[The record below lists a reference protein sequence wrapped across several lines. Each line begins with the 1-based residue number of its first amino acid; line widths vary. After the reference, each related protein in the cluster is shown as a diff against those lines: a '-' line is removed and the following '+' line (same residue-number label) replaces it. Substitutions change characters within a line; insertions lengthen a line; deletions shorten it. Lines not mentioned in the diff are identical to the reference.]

1 MKRRSAVQKDPC
13 LVVATRE
20 GRVFEIPHLLA
31 LGRSGGTSVRVHPSE
46 YLPLPAG
53 ALLFHLPDRRPVGW
67 DPLTGRPVALS
78 EYEGTPVCAAA
89 TFLPP
94 AFTHLYL
101 AAWERDPAATPLP
114 LYCYTALGWRD
125 GEFVAPAQR
134 VDPDERQEVRLFD
147 RDQIEKRALE
157 RLAEFPANRLVEHLV
172 RHCALEYCCPAARNF
187 VLGRFEAPLPTSP
200 ACNADCVGCI
210 SYQPE
215 QKIPVTQPRLAFQP
229 TVDEIVQM
237 ACAHLQRAE
246 NGIVSFGQGCEGE
259 PLLRADVLEAAVRGI
274 RQQTARGTVHINT
287 NASKPDAVRRL
298 VEAGLNSIRI
308 SLNSC
313 QPELYTRYY
322 RPRGYT
328 LDDVLESGRIVS
340 AAGGI
345 VSFNYFVFAGLT
357 DTDPEFA
364 ALERAVETAGTH
376 VLQCRNLNIDPD
388 YYLGALGLSTT
399 AAPGFGLTRWFRRIK
414 QRWPQLRFG
423 YFNPPKDGRRFEARM
438 AQR

>member
-1 MKRRSAVQKDPC
+1 
-13 LVVATRE
+13 
-20 GRVFEIPHLLA
+20 
-31 LGRSGGTSVRVHPSE
+31 
-46 YLPLPAG
+46 
-53 ALLFHLPDRRPVGW
+53 
-67 DPLTGRPVALS
+67 
-78 EYEGTPVCAAA
+78 
-89 TFLPP
+89 
-94 AFTHLYL
+94 
-101 AAWERDPAATPLP
+101 
-114 LYCYTALGWRD
+114 
-125 GEFVAPAQR
+125 
-134 VDPDERQEVRLFD
+134 
-147 RDQIEKRALE
+147 
-157 RLAEFPANRLVEHLV
+157 
-172 RHCALEYCCPAARNF
+172 
-187 VLGRFEAPLPTSP
+187 
-200 ACNADCVGCI
+200 
-210 SYQPE
+210 
-215 QKIPVTQPRLAFQP
+215 
-229 TVDEIVQM
+229 M